1 MGDLR
6 NVPLAKLRELFGEKQ
21 AQSLFRLSRGI
32 DDRPW
37 DPRPPRKSVGAQ
49 IAWGVRFEDTEALRH
64 FVAELTTEALRRLA
78 RHGRRGS
85 SLTVKV
91 WKARPDAPH
100 CGGRAP
106 RKPLLPLDANP
117 VVEASAVG
125 AVTSSRAPRSSPRIP
140 ALFLR
145 WRPHVQKP
153 GGSARA
159 PALHRHKSVGL
170 ESTSVA

>member
-1 MGDLR
+1 MSLAVPFSGLHRLVQECLGRNSALCEGVQTVGDLR

-21 AQSLFRLSRGI
+21 AQSLFRLCRGI

-49 IAWGVRFEDTEALRH
+49 IAWGVRFEDSEALRR

-100 CGGRAP
+100 CGGWGFCFDSSESLFF
-106 RKPLLPLDANP
+106 PLTHFPL
-117 VVEASAVG
+117 
-125 AVTSSRAPRSSPRIP
+125 SRRRQ
-140 ALFLR
+140 
-145 WRPHVQKP
+145 W
-153 GGSARA
+153 
-159 PALHRHKSVGL
+159 GL
-170 ESTSVA
+170 